1 MFSTIHDF
9 AEMLHTTYLNIQYV
23 LCMISQTHEHDKFF
37 AFLIILP
44 TGYSFSYSYRLRQ
57 CYFTFKFLWDFNYCK
72 PKKMKKLSELTEK
85 KEKILDKTEQVEV

>member
-37 AFLIILP
+37 AFLIVLPIL
-44 TGYSFSYSYRLRQ
+44 FH
-57 CYFTFKFLWDFNYCK
+57 
-72 PKKMKKLSELTEK
+72 
-85 KEKILDKTEQVEV
+85 ILIDYDNVISHLNFVRFQLL